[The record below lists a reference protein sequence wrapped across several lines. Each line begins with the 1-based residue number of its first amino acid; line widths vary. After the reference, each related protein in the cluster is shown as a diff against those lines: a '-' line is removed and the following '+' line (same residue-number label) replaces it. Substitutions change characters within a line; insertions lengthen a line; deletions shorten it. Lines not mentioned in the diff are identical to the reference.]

1 MFVYRKGEFMSVLV
15 CENISKNKK
24 NTEIIHSFSYNF
36 LDNQIYAVIGNDTKK
51 QNELL
56 NLICGKEKPSTGVV
70 YLDGEPLY
78 NNNLMSE
85 RLCYISNETSFPGFL
100 KVEQIFSM
108 MAEIFPKWDNSF
120 AFELVTHFEIDLK
133 NKYERLNKKKKSLL
147 NAILG
152 LASLANIT
160 IFEHPIDNIES
171 KERYDFFNFLYKNH
185 VRYPRTYIISTSYID
200 EIDYLVN
207 KVLFLDKG
215 RLFAHYSVDEIKDN
229 FTYLSGKTEVLK
241 SLINGVKIVGVE
253 ERGKTL
259 TVCIRQKLS
268 KDDIR
273 KYQKYL
279 IKISEVPISSVFIYL
294 INLRQIKEKTYGVE

>member
-1 MFVYRKGEFMSVLV
+1 MSVLV
-15 CENISKNKK
+15 CENITQNKY
-24 NTEIIHSFSYNF
+24 NDEIIHNFSFNF
-36 LDNQIYAVIGNDTKK
+36 LDNQIYAIIGNDSKK

-56 NLICGKEKPSTGVV
+56 NLLSGKEKPTAGIV

-78 NNNLMSE
+78 NNKLMSE
-85 RLCYISNETSFPGFL
+85 RLCYISSETSFPGFL
-100 KVEQIFSM
+100 SINEIFLV

-120 AFELVTHFEIDLK
+120 AFELITYFEIELKTKYNQLPK
-133 NKYERLNKKKKSLL
+133 NKRSLL

-152 LASLANIT
+152 LASRANIT
-160 IFEHPIDNIES
+160 ILEHPIDKIDT
-171 KERYDFFNFLYKNH
+171 KDRYDFFNFLYKNH
-185 VRYPRTYIISTSYID
+185 VRYPRTYIISTDFID

-215 RLFAHYSVDEIKDN
+215 RLFAQFSVDEIKES
-229 FTYLSGKTEVLK
+229 FRYLTGKTEVLK

-253 ERGKTL
+253 ERGKEL

-268 KDDIR
+268 KDDTR

-279 IKISEVPISSVFIYL
+279 IKISEVPISSIYIYL
-294 INLRQIKEKTYGVE
+294 INLRLIKEKTYGIE

>member
-1 MFVYRKGEFMSVLV
+1 MSVLV
-15 CENISKNKK
+15 CENISKSKFNK
-24 NTEIIHSFSYNF
+24 EIIHNFSYNF
-36 LDNQIYAVIGNDTKK
+36 LDNQIYAIIGNDSKK

-56 NLICGKEKPSTGVV
+56 NLLCGKDKPTLGKV
-70 YLDGEPLY
+70 YLDGELLY
-78 NNNLMSE
+78 NNNIISE
-85 RLCYISNETSFPGFL
+85 RLCYISSETTFPSFL
-100 KVEQIFSM
+100 KVSEIFAM

-120 AFELVTHFEIDLK
+120 AYEMTSHFDIAL
-133 NKYERLNKKKKSLL
+133 NSKYDKLNNNKKSLL

-160 IFEHPIDNIES
+160 IFEHPIDS
-171 KERYDFFNFLYKNH
+171 VDTKDRYDFFNFLYKNH

-207 KVLFLDKG
+207 KVLFLDRG
-215 RLFAHYSVDEIKDN
+215 RLFAQFSIDEIKDN
-229 FTYLSGKTEVLK
+229 FRYLSGKTEVLK
-241 SLINGVKIVGVE
+241 SLISGVKIVGVE

-279 IKISEVPISSVFIYL
+279 IKISEVPISSIFIYL
-294 INLRQIKEKTYGVE
+294 INLRLIKEKTYGVD

>member
-1 MFVYRKGEFMSVLV
+1 MSVLV
-15 CENISKNKK
+15 CENISKSKFNK
-24 NTEIIHSFSYNF
+24 EIIHNFSYNF
-36 LDNQIYAVIGNDTKK
+36 LDNQIYAIIGNDSKK

-56 NLICGKEKPSTGVV
+56 NLLCGKDKPTLGKV
-70 YLDGEPLY
+70 YLDGELLY
-78 NNNLMSE
+78 NNNIMSE
-85 RLCYISNETSFPGFL
+85 RLCYISSETTFPSFL
-100 KVEQIFSM
+100 KVSEIFTM

-120 AFELVTHFEIDLK
+120 AYEMTSHFDIAL
-133 NKYERLNKKKKSLL
+133 NSKYDKLNNNKKSLL

-160 IFEHPIDNIES
+160 IFEHPIDS
-171 KERYDFFNFLYKNH
+171 VDTKDRYDFFNFLYKNH

-207 KVLFLDKG
+207 KVLFLDRG
-215 RLFAHYSVDEIKDN
+215 RLFAQFSIDEIKDN
-229 FTYLSGKTEVLK
+229 FRYLSGKTEVLK
-241 SLINGVKIVGVE
+241 SLISGVKIVGVE

-279 IKISEVPISSVFIYL
+279 IKISEVPISSIFIYL
-294 INLRQIKEKTYGVE
+294 INLRLIKEKTYGVD

>member
-1 MFVYRKGEFMSVLV
+1 MSVLV
-15 CENISKNKK
+15 CENISKSKFNK
-24 NTEIIHSFSYNF
+24 EIIHNFSYNF
-36 LDNQIYAVIGNDTKK
+36 LDNQIYAIIGNDSKK

-56 NLICGKEKPSTGVV
+56 NLLCGKDKPTLGKV
-70 YLDGEPLY
+70 YLDGELLY
-78 NNNLMSE
+78 NNNIMSE
-85 RLCYISNETSFPGFL
+85 RLCYISSETTFPSFL
-100 KVEQIFSM
+100 KVSEIFTM

-120 AFELVTHFEIDLK
+120 AYEMTSHFDIAL
-133 NKYERLNKKKKSLL
+133 NSKYDKLNNNKKSLL

-160 IFEHPIDNIES
+160 VFEHPIDS
-171 KERYDFFNFLYKNH
+171 VDTKYRYDFFNFLYKNH

-207 KVLFLDKG
+207 KVLFLDRG
-215 RLFAHYSVDEIKDN
+215 RLFAQFSIDEIKDN
-229 FTYLSGKTEVLK
+229 FRYLSGKTEVLK
-241 SLINGVKIVGVE
+241 SLISGVKIVGVE

-279 IKISEVPISSVFIYL
+279 IKISEVPISSIFIYL
-294 INLRQIKEKTYGVE
+294 INLRLIKEKTYGVD